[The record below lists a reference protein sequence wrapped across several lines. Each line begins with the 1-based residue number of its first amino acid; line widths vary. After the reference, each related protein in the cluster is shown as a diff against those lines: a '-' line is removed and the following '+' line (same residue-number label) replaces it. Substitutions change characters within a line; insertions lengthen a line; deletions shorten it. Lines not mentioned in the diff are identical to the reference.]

1 MFPTLLILAATI
13 AVLLVFGTIIPNGF
27 APLQDEL
34 LILQASATLT
44 TTQNGA
50 ALDMGSGFSP
60 GGGGFPVQCA
70 INATA
75 VKVSAGN
82 ESYTFKMQD
91 SPDNATWTDRTP
103 PVVFAAPGA
112 LPDMIALQGFIT
124 ARYARLVVTIAGTA
138 PTITFDNVYLNPMTV
153 A

>member
-1 MFPTLLILAATI
+1 MFPTLLILAGLAALLAI
-13 AVLLVFGTIIPNGF
+13 AGIIPNGF

-34 LILQASATLT
+34 LILQAAATLT
-44 TTQNGA
+44 TTQNGT
-50 ALDMGSGFSP
+50 ALDMGAGFSP
-60 GGGGFPVQCA
+60 GGGGFPVQAA
-70 INATA
+70 INATV

-112 LPDMIALQGFIT
+112 LPDMIPVQGFIT